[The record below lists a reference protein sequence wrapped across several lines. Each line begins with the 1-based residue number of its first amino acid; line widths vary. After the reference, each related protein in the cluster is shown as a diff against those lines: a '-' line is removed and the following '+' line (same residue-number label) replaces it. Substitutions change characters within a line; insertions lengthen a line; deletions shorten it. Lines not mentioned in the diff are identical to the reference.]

1 MASSASKIPQIV
13 PSRRCFSCDVCCRF
27 PEKDSFLRPFFTREE
42 IKAAIQSGISPE
54 FFPDPEGCQIDVI
67 ANPLPGTE
75 GYICP
80 CFNPENG
87 HCKIYEVRPLDCQ
100 LYPVA
105 LMRDQTDRGTVI
117 GLDTKC
123 PYIREHV
130 GDAAMSQYVREV
142 ASLLESPEMQH
153 LIGRNPSLVQ
163 RHQED
168 VVFLYPVEGLT
179 RALKGQ
185 GK

>member
-1 MASSASKIPQIV
+1 MGNSAIPIPQIV
-13 PSRRCFSCDVCCRF
+13 PSKRCFSCDVCCRF

-42 IKAAIQSGISPE
+42 IQAAIRAGISPE
-54 FFPDPEGCQIDVI
+54 FFPNPEGCQISLVP
-67 ANPLPGTE
+67 NPLPEAE

-105 LMRDQTDRGTVI
+105 LMQDEQSEGVVV

-123 PYIREHV
+123 PYVKEHIE
-130 GDAAMSQYVREV
+130 DAAMSQYVQEV
-142 ASLLESPEMQH
+142 ASLLESSAMRQVVN
-153 LIGRNPSLVQ
+153 GNPSLIQ
-163 RHQED
+163 RHQDD
-168 VVFLYPVEGLT
+168 VIFLYPVESLT

>member
-1 MASSASKIPQIV
+1 MSNSATQIPQIV
-13 PSRRCFSCDVCCRF
+13 PSKRCFSCDVCCRF

-42 IKAAIQSGISPE
+42 IRAAIQAGVSSE
-54 FFPDPEGCQIDVI
+54 FFPDPEGCQIRLI
-67 ANPLPGTE
+67 PNPLPGAE

-105 LMRDQTDRGTVI
+105 LMRDKTNKKTVV
-117 GLDTKC
+117 GLDIKC
-123 PYIREHV
+123 PYVMEHRE
-130 GDAAMSQYVREV
+130 DSAMSQYIQDV
-142 ASLLESPEMQH
+142 ASLLESSPMHQ
-153 LIGRNPSLVQ
+153 LIGSSPSLVQ
-163 RHQED
+163 RHQDD
-168 VVFLYPVEGLT
+168 VIFLHPVEGLA

-185 GK
+185 GN